1 MSVIM
6 GANNSKES
14 VSSNGNEGTIVNNFY
29 SNQYYASIDA
39 SAQGVG
45 TSTTPENGN
54 VSGFLG
60 LASSAFNALSLLASP
75 LVESTRNAEDR
86 VITRQAGNTSVN
98 SQASE
103 GVLCAYGVDSL
114 GTWPTSCG
122 DKPSEGTD
130 ATDRNFV
137 FQLREWAK
145 INQSYDAQWIRIT
158 KDLRADNKGN
168 VFAKNLKSHAYMK
181 AGYEVILQVNTSP
194 FHCGLIGLFLVPE
207 FTRPGPQNLEWRN
220 LAERRPIMSDTN
232 IWTTQNYGSGEGN
245 SRKFDDTNSFDLGDM
260 TPEQFFL
267 FPHQLINPKDTN
279 IATVR
284 VPYVNIAPSN
294 DTTVH
299 TVWTAVVMVIVPLN
313 FASGA
318 SPTVSMTMTIAPLN
332 SVFNGLRHTSAQGPI
347 PTRPFHNLSQFNT
360 TVPLRTEP
368 CYGMTVTPPLD
379 FMPPP
384 VEDLVSL
391 MKVPS
396 FLTVAAGDVANK
408 GIPYF
413 SVSNGTQG
421 SLLFSTGVILSDPHY
436 QHTLVSN
443 LAKYFCNYRG
453 SLQFDFVAATT
464 AMTRGKLLLAYS
476 PPGANKPT
484 TIDQAMMGTFSIWDL
499 GLQSTFNFVIP
510 FISATDFR
518 YNLVSVNSA
527 LNSDGWFTVWLLN
540 PLTYP
545 PSTPPT
551 QQIAVMLSAGADFS
565 LRLPISPVYNQGLGD
580 DVGPHDNVECGV
592 TNDQD
597 ASLTGGHSVSLP
609 TPHTKCSFFFDRYR
623 FIGIVKS
630 VERNSPKPRNPIKDN
645 KIMNL
650 GEFFYSQQY
659 QDQPED
665 VIGLTPVPN
674 LNGTPISGFAMAI
687 APQSGKQLLL
697 VKGDPLLY
705 RCCPFT
711 YVKFD
716 LEFTVVPPLTFSED
730 YVVHWYPPGA
740 PMDNKEVMIGMTSGD
755 DLQIADNGEN
765 LSSSITSYN
774 PTFMARGPNKV
785 SAVIPFCLPT
795 SLLPLYF
802 DGYPDYSK
810 TPGLYGTSPA
820 ASFGSIFVETTSVQK
835 FRVYIRYKD
844 FKGYLPR
851 PIIRTKHIT
860 LTDRN
865 RHDIA
870 GMVRAREMRIS
881 RAERD
886 VAKQLLLIAGDVE
899 SNPGPAFNPEYT
911 AHGPV
916 TELIQLA
923 RKPETVDNVNRLLT
937 TLNTLMAK
945 WNNLK
950 DTVTDAVF
958 LRDMVCLLV
967 KLTSLMYL
975 VHGQGPGAY
984 FAAASILLADG
995 ITFFDWYEKI
1005 KIFMARKLRVSP
1017 PFFPAAQGPDLRD
1030 FVTFFNAARGAQ
1042 WMIDSLKSLITWIKQ
1057 WLELEEE
1064 NEAVQLE
1071 KMLIDS
1077 PRHCKAINDY
1087 NRGDSFQRPTNSFE
1101 FMDRLVECA
1110 TKLGKVQIATYF
1122 RNFTTA
1128 DSDTSRPEPVVVVLR
1143 GKPGAGKSAA
1153 ATVMAAA
1160 VSKLLVGNQSVYTLS
1175 PDTEHMDGYHGQF
1188 VTLMDDL
1195 GQNPDGED
1203 FRCFCQMVSCAQYRP
1218 AMADLKDKGILFT
1231 SRLLIA
1237 TTNLPDFN
1245 PVTISDPRALD
1256 RRITFDILVTPGSAA
1271 TKNGKLDLAAALKPD
1286 GPGEHPYTS
1295 DCPILHTTGLL
1306 LKNLRNNQTMN
1317 LKDLVELIV
1326 KRIKHKKEVGN
1337 MLDSLVAQGPTMIVG
1352 YTKDDDGIAIVDC
1365 LEEWNKI
1372 KDKKKKQLALEMVA
1386 QELKDKHE
1394 EHKGTIKLLKMF
1406 VTGLGVV
1413 AAVAGAYATM
1423 KYFTKDKSKEEEE
1436 EQEEKKEKK
1445 TEESKEAAGPYN
1457 GPTKKEI
1464 KTLKLKAQ
1472 SPLMDMEKKIAQ
1484 NVMPFSIFYNG
1495 RRYTQSCLAIGK
1507 RVILVN
1513 KHAFESVEN
1522 KFVID
1527 QKEYTLDQVTAI
1539 SLDCGSGVTDVCA
1552 VRLPPGPDFKSI
1564 KKHFLPF
1571 NTTMFP
1577 GTRLTILSNDHY
1589 PMSREGSFLR
1599 FEDEVPT
1606 NIGNMPF
1613 VMLYKSTSYFGM
1625 CGSVVCSR
1633 FVDGGGI
1640 IGMHCAGGGGV
1651 SVGTRLTA
1659 RMVESVFDYFY
1670 PPVAQGIIE
1679 NTETGPRVHVP
1690 RTSKLKRTNAT
1701 YPATEKF
1708 GPAALSRYDPR
1719 LNKGVNLDEVIFSK
1733 HTQNMLVE
1741 KGSTF
1746 RSALD
1751 MAADIYGEKFRGND
1765 FSPLSVEDA
1774 ILGIP
1779 GLDRLDPNT
1788 ASGLPYTKTRRQM
1801 IDFNTG
1807 QILDDTLKCRLG
1819 QWLAGRPPQEVH
1831 YQTFLKDE
1839 IRPIEKV
1846 KAGKTRIIDVPPLD
1860 HVIAFRMLFGRF
1872 IAHYHLNFGFKTGSA
1887 IGCDPDVAWA
1897 SFGFELSGFPYLYDF
1912 DYSNFDASHSVSIFE
1927 ILEQKFFSPE
1937 LGFDP
1942 RCSLLLKSLA
1952 VSTHCYEN
1960 KRLQIAGGLPSGT
1973 AGTSVLNTVIN
1984 NIIFHGALYHTY
1996 TNFEWDDI
2004 SMLAYGD
2011 DIVVASKFELDLV
2024 MVKAFMNRIGYK
2036 ITPADKS
2043 DEFRPKCMDDICFLK
2058 RRFVKVA
2065 GVWAPVMETE
2075 NLEAM
2080 LSWYKPGTLNEK
2092 LQSVSRLA
2100 HFSGRDVY
2108 DHLFKPFIRDGFDV
2122 TPWKQLH
2129 LEWLNKLSA

>member
-1 MSVIM
+1 M

-39 SAQGVG
+39 SAQGIG
-45 TSTTPENGN
+45 SSTTPENGN

-75 LVESTRNAEDR
+75 KVENSRFQEDR
-86 VITRQAGNTSVN
+86 VLTRTAGNTSIN

-103 GVLCAYGVDSL
+103 GVFLAYGRERDSDC
-114 GTWPTSCG
+114 PTSCG
-122 DKPSEGTD
+122 DNPSKGTD
-130 ATDRNFV
+130 ATDRSFTI
-137 FQLREWAK
+137 QLLPWSKNETA
-145 INQSYDAQWIRIT
+145 YTAQWVRLT
-158 KDLRADNKGN
+158 QHLRSEEVAN
-168 VFAKNLKSHAYMK
+168 VFAKNLKTHSYTK
-181 AGYEVILQVNTSP
+181 VGFEVTVQVNTSP
-194 FHCGLIGLFLVPE
+194 FHSGLLGLFLVPE
-207 FTRPGPQNLEWRN
+207 FTRFGPTNLTWKDLTEKRT
-220 LAERRPIMSDTN
+220 LI
-232 IWTTQNYGSGEGN
+232 GN
-245 SRKFDDTNSFDLGDM
+245 TDLYEDQTFENFILEDKNSFDMGDF
-260 TPEQFFL
+260 TPEQFLL
-267 FPHQLINPKDTN
+267 FPHQFINPKDTN
-279 IATVR
+279 IATVN
-284 VPYVNIAPSN
+284 VPYVNIAPTS
-294 DTTVH
+294 DPTVH
-299 TVWTAVVMVIVPLN
+299 TVWTAVVMVVSPLN
-313 FASGA
+313 YAVGA
-318 SPTVSMTMTIAPLN
+318 SPTVGITMTVTPKN
-332 SVFNGLRHTSAQGPI
+332 SVFNGLRHSAQTPI
-347 PTRPFHNLSQFNT
+347 PTRPFHNLAQFST
-360 TVPLRTEP
+360 TIPLRGEP
-368 CYGMTVTPPLD
+368 CYGMTITPPTD
-379 FMPPP
+379 YMPPP

-391 MKVPS
+391 VKVPN
-396 FLTVAAGDVANK
+396 FVTVASASTAGRSF
-408 GIPYF
+408 PYF
-413 SVSNGTQG
+413 AVDNGEQG
-421 SLLFSTGVILSDPHY
+421 KNLFKSGVVLNDPHY
-436 QHTLVSN
+436 QHTLLSN
-443 LAKYFCNYRG
+443 LASYFCNYRG
-453 SLQFDFVAATT
+453 SIQFDFVAACT
-464 AMTRGKLLLAYS
+464 AMTRGKLLLSYT
-476 PPGANKPT
+476 PPGAGEPT
-484 TIDQAMMGTFSIWDL
+484 SIDQAMMGTYAIWDL
-499 GLQSTFNFVIP
+499 GLQSTFSFVVP
-510 FISATDFR
+510 FISASDFR
-518 YNLVSVNSA
+518 YNQVSVPSA

-545 PSTPPT
+545 PGSPLT
-551 QQIAVMLSAGADFS
+551 QQIVVMLSAGDDFS
-565 LRLPISPVYNQGLGD
+565 YRLPISPPLAQNGSD
-580 DVGPHDNVECGV
+580 PGPHDNMECGKV
-592 TNDQD
+592 EDHD
-597 ASLTGGHSVSLP
+597 ASLISGHSVGFP
-609 TPHTKCSFFFDRYR
+609 MPHSHVSFFFDRYR
-623 FIGIVKS
+623 FIGTVISTV
-630 VERNSPKPRNPIKDN
+630 RNSPSPVSYLTTSDPKKVKKVSSFFQTDNTRKP
-645 KIMNL
+645 
-650 GEFFYSQQY
+650 YSL
-659 QDQPED
+659 
-665 VIGLTPVPN
+665 IALTPVPS
-674 LNGTPISGFAMAI
+674 LCGVPISSFMYGKNTGGKMARFM
-687 APQSGKQLLL
+687 SG
-697 VKGDPLLY
+697 DDLLY
-705 RCCPFT
+705 KCCPFT
-711 YVKFD
+711 YAKFD
-716 LEFTVVPPLTFSED
+716 LEFTVVPPVNFTTD
-730 YVVHWYPPGA
+730 YVVHWIPPGA
-740 PMDNKEVMIGMTSGD
+740 PIDKQELMVGMSASATGRVD
-755 DLQIADNGEN
+755 DNGEN
-765 LSSSITSYN
+765 RSEGLRSYN
-774 PTFMARGPNKV
+774 PTFYGRNGLKV

-820 ASFGSIFVETTSVQK
+820 STFGSIYIETDSEVK
-835 FRVYIRYKD
+835 FFIYIRYKN

-851 PIIRTKHIT
+851 PLIRTPHVEISS
-860 LTDRN
+860 
-865 RHDIA
+865 
-870 GMVRAREMRIS
+870 RARLATAGSILPRQMVLS
-881 RAERD
+881 RSERE
-886 VAKQLLLIAGDVE
+886 VARQLLKISGDVE
-899 SNPGPAFNPEYT
+899 TNPGPAFNPEYT

-1160 VSKLLVGNQSVYTLS
+1160 VSKLLVGSQSVYTLS

-1317 LKDLVELIV
+1317 LKDLVDMIV

-1394 EHKGTIKLLKMF
+1394 EHKSTIKLLKMF

-1423 KYFTKDKSKEEEE
+1423 KYFTKDKPKEEEE
-1436 EQEEKKEKK
+1436 EPEEKNEKK

-1484 NVMPFSIFYNG
+1484 NVMPFQIFYNG
-1495 RRYTQSCLAIGK
+1495 KRYTQSCLAIGK

-1513 KHAFESVEN
+1513 KHAFESVEH
-1522 KFVID
+1522 KFVVD
-1527 QKEYTLDQVTAI
+1527 QREYTLDQVTAI

-1552 VRLPPGPDFKSI
+1552 VCLPPGPDFKSI

-1606 NIGNMPF
+1606 NVGNMPF

-1659 RMVESVFDYFY
+1659 RMIESVFDYFY

-1701 YPATEKF
+1701 YPATEKY

-1719 LNKGVNLDEVIFSK
+1719 LNEGVNLDEVIFSK
-1733 HTQNMLVE
+1733 HTQNVLIE

-1751 MAADIYGEKFRGND
+1751 MAAEIYGEKFKGND

-1912 DYSNFDASHSVSIFE
+1912 DYSNFDASHSTSIFE
-1927 ILEQKFFSPE
+1927 ILEHKFFSPE

>member
-1 MSVIM
+1 MFVIM

-39 SAQGVG
+39 SSQGVG
-45 TSTTPENGN
+45 TSTAPENGN

-75 LVESTRNAEDR
+75 RVENKHFEEDRILTRN
-86 VITRQAGNTSVN
+86 AGNTSIN

-103 GVLCAYGVDSL
+103 GVLCAYAKESDRAD
-114 GTWPTSCG
+114 PTSCG
-122 DKPSEGTD
+122 DSPSRGTP
-130 ATDRNFV
+130 ATDRSFV
-137 FQLREWAK
+137 IQLLPWQKTTPA
-145 INQSYDAQWIRIT
+145 YHAQWVRLT
-158 KDLRADNKGN
+158 QELRADTKGN
-168 VFAKNLKSHAYMK
+168 VFAKNLKSHAYAKM
-181 AGYEVILQVNTSP
+181 GFEVTLQINTSP
-194 FHCGLIGLFLVPE
+194 FHCGLVGLFLVPE
-207 FTRPGPQNLEWRN
+207 FMRYGPDNLEWKDLTERLTLVNNTN
-220 LAERRPIMSDTN
+220 LYHPQTY
-232 IWTTQNYGSGEGN
+232 TGSFA
-245 SRKFDDTNSFDLGDM
+245 FDDKHSFDLADL
-260 TPEQFFL
+260 TPEQMLL
-267 FPHQLINPKDTN
+267 FPHQFINPKDTN
-279 IATVR
+279 LATVR
-284 VPYVNIAPSN
+284 VPYINIAPSS

-299 TVWTAVVMVIVPLN
+299 TVWTAVVMVIAPLS
-313 FASGA
+313 FSDGA
-318 SPTVSMTMTIAPLN
+318 SPTVAMTMTITPIN
-332 SVFNGLRHTSAQGPI
+332 SIFNGLRHSAQTPI
-347 PTRPFHNLSQFNT
+347 PTRPFHNFNQFNT
-360 TVPLRTEP
+360 TLPLRAEP
-368 CYGMTVTPPLD
+368 CYGMTITPPLD
-379 FMPPP
+379 YMPDSID
-384 VEDLVSL
+384 DLVSL
-391 MKVPS
+391 VKVPS
-396 FLTVAAGDVANK
+396 FCSVSFSESSIK
-408 GIPYF
+408 GFPYF
-413 SVSNGTQG
+413 AVSNATQG
-421 SLLFSTGVILSDPHY
+421 GQLFKSNVVLSDPHY
-436 QHTLVSN
+436 QHTLISN
-443 LAKYFCNYRG
+443 LARFFCNYRG
-453 SLQFDFVAATT
+453 SIQFDMVAATT
-464 AMTRGKLLLAYS
+464 AMTRGKLLIAYT
-476 PPGANKPT
+476 PPGAGEPS
-484 TIDQAMMGTFSIWDL
+484 TIDQAMMGTYAIWDL
-499 GLQSTFNFVIP
+499 GLQSTFSFVVP

-518 YNLVSVNSA
+518 YNQVSISSA
-527 LNSDGWFTVWLLN
+527 LNSDGWFTVWLMS

-545 PSTPPT
+545 PNTPPT
-551 QQIAVMLSAGADFS
+551 QQIVLMLSAGDDFS
-565 LRLPISPVYNQGLGD
+565 YRLPISPSIAKSPGN
-580 DVGPHDNVECGV
+580 GPHDNMECGQV
-592 TNDQD
+592 ENHD
-597 ASLTGGHSVSLP
+597 SGMISGHSVGLP
-609 TPHTKCSFFFDRYR
+609 TSHSKVSFFFDRHR
-623 FIGIVKS
+623 FVGIVRS
-630 VERNSPKPRNPIKDN
+630 VSRNSPNAKSFLYEN
-645 KIMNL
+645 KVMNML
-650 GEFFYSQQY
+650 KYFYRQQY
-659 QDQPED
+659 QPQPE
-665 VIGLTPVPN
+665 VLMGLTPVPN
-674 LNGTPISGFAMAI
+674 LNGIPTSSFLFASSAASKKI
-687 APQSGKQLLL
+687 LPLT
-697 VKGDPLLY
+697 KGDFQLY
-705 RCCPFT
+705 DCCPFT

-716 LEFTVVPPLTFSED
+716 LEFTVVPPLSFGSD
-730 YVVHWYPPGA
+730 YTVYWYPPGA
-740 PMDNKEVMIGMTSGD
+740 PIDTAEIMLGMNASETTGFED
-755 DLQIADNGEN
+755 RGTNDAAAKF
-765 LSSSITSYN
+765 SYN
-774 PTFMARGPNKV
+774 PTFVARGPTKV
-785 SAVIPFCLPT
+785 SAVVPYCLPT

-820 ASFGSIFVETTSVQK
+820 STFGTIFILSDTEQN
-835 FRVYIRYKD
+835 FEVYIRYKD
-844 FKGYLPR
+844 FKGFIPR
-851 PIIRTKHIT
+851 PVIRTRHIDIT
-860 LTDRN
+860 SRN
-865 RHDIA
+865 RKMVA
-870 GMVRAREMRIS
+870 GSVLTREIRLN
-881 RAERD
+881 RAEREVVRD
-886 VAKQLLLIAGDVE
+886 LLSVAGDVE
-899 SNPGPAFNPEYT
+899 LNPGPAFNPEYT

-1160 VSKLLVGNQSVYTLS
+1160 VSKLLVGSQSVYTLS

-1317 LKDLVELIV
+1317 LKDLVDMIV
-1326 KRIKHKKEVGN
+1326 KKIKHKKEVGN

-1394 EHKGTIKLLKMF
+1394 EHKSTIKLLKMF

-1423 KYFTKDKSKEEEE
+1423 KYFTKDKPKEEEE
-1436 EQEEKKEKK
+1436 EPEEKKEKK

-1484 NVMPFSIFYNG
+1484 NVMPFQIFYNG
-1495 RRYTQSCLAIGK
+1495 KRYTQSCLAIGK

-1513 KHAFESVEN
+1513 KHAFESVEH
-1522 KFVID
+1522 KFVVD
-1527 QKEYTLDQVTAI
+1527 QREYTLDQVTAI

-1552 VRLPPGPDFKSI
+1552 VCLPPGPDFKSI

-1606 NIGNMPF
+1606 NVGNMPF

-1701 YPATEKF
+1701 YPATEKY

-1719 LNKGVNLDEVIFSK
+1719 LNEGVNLDEVIFSK
-1733 HTQNMLVE
+1733 HTQNVLIE

-1751 MAADIYGEKFRGND
+1751 MAAEIYGEKFRGND

-1912 DYSNFDASHSVSIFE
+1912 DYSNFDASHSTSIFE
-1927 ILEQKFFSPE
+1927 ILEHKFFSPE

-2108 DHLFKPFIRDGFDV
+2108 DHLFKPFTRDGFDV

>member
-1 MSVIM
+1 M

-60 LASSAFNALSLLASP
+60 LAGSAFNALSLLASP
-75 LVESTRNAEDR
+75 RTETGMMMEDR
-86 VITRQAGNTSVN
+86 VLSRVSGNTSVN
-98 SQASE
+98 SQAAE
-103 GVLCAYGVDSL
+103 GVLQAYGTESNS
-114 GTWPTSCG
+114 GPPTSCG
-122 DKPSEGTD
+122 DDPSKGTH
-130 ATDRNFV
+130 ATDRAFV
-137 FQLREWAK
+137 IQLLPWKQAT
-145 INQSYDAQWIRIT
+145 NAYFAQWVRLT
-158 KDLRADNKGN
+158 QKLSNNRHGN
-168 VFAKNLKSHAYMK
+168 VMAKNIKSHAFAKM
-181 AGYEVILQVNTSP
+181 GFEVMLQANTSP
-194 FHCGLIGLFLVPE
+194 FHNGILGLFLVPE
-207 FTRPGPQNLEWRN
+207 FVRKGEISEDWIDLTPNSSLIKN
-220 LAERRPIMSDTN
+220 AELYN
-232 IWTTQNYGSGEGN
+232 TQTYQEFPFNE
-245 SRKFDDTNSFDLGDM
+245 KLSFDYSDI
-260 TPEQFFL
+260 TPEQFML

-279 IATVR
+279 VATVR
-284 VPYVNIAPSN
+284 VPYINIAPTN

-299 TVWTAVVMVIVPLN
+299 TVWTAVVMVLVPLN
-313 FASGA
+313 FSNGA
-318 SPTVSMTMTIAPLN
+318 SPTVSLTMTITPVN
-332 SVFNGLRHTSAQGPI
+332 SVFNGLHHTAQGPI
-347 PTRPFHNLSQFNT
+347 PTRPFHNFQQFST
-360 TVPLRTEP
+360 TVPLRAEP
-368 CYGMTVTPPLD
+368 CYGMTVTPPVD
-379 FMPPP
+379 YMPLPIT
-384 VEDLVSL
+384 DLVEL
-391 MKVPS
+391 AKVPS
-396 FLTVAAGDVANK
+396 FVTVANSDQATVRSF
-408 GIPYF
+408 PYF
-413 SVSNGTQG
+413 SVSNTDQG
-421 SLLFSTGVILSDPHY
+421 RKLFLSSVVLSDLHY
-436 QHTLVSN
+436 QHTLVAN
-443 LAKYFCNYRG
+443 LARYFCNYRG
-453 SLQFDFVAATT
+453 SLQFDFIAATT
-464 AMTRGKLLLAYS
+464 AMTRGKLLISYT
-476 PPGANKPT
+476 PPGAGEPQ
-484 TIDQAMMGTFSIWDL
+484 TIDQAMMGTYAIWDL
-499 GLQSTFNFVIP
+499 GLQSTFNFVVP
-510 FISATDFR
+510 FISASDFR
-518 YNLVSVNSA
+518 FNSSSVSNA
-527 LNSDGWFTVWLLN
+527 LNSDGWISVWLMN

-551 QQIAVMLSAGADFS
+551 QQILMLLSAGSDFS
-565 LRLPISPVYNQGLGD
+565 YRLPISPGFAEGP
-580 DVGPHDNVECGV
+580 VGEHPMDNAECGIV
-592 TNDQD
+592 DDKD
-597 ASLTGGHSVSLP
+597 AGMFSGHSVGLP
-609 TPHTKCSFFFDRYR
+609 TPHTATSFFYDRYR
-623 FIGIVKS
+623 FIGTVKS
-630 VERNSPKPRNPIKDN
+630 VVNNSPGPVSIYDDN
-645 KIMNL
+645 GKVKNL
-650 GEFFYSQQY
+650 VDVFTTTNVLLPSSLLSLSPCASICG
-659 QDQPED
+659 QPLSAF
-665 VIGLTPVPN
+665 VYGQRASSKKTLR
-674 LNGTPISGFAMAI
+674 LCSG
-687 APQSGKQLLL
+687 
-697 VKGDPLLY
+697 DDLLY
-705 RCCPFT
+705 RCCPFS
-711 YVKFD
+711 YIKCD
-716 LEFTVVPPLTFSED
+716 LEFTVVPPPNSTRD
-730 YVVHWYPPGA
+730 YTVHWYPPGA
-740 PMDNKEVMIGMTSGD
+740 TLDVGEMCSGNSAGSGRFD
-755 DLQIADNGEN
+755 DNGLN
-765 LSSSITSYN
+765 TSTCLLSYN
-774 PTFMARGPNKV
+774 PSFQARAPAKV
-785 SAVIPFCLPT
+785 SAVIPFCLPV

-802 DGYPDYSK
+802 DGYPDYRTTK
-810 TPGLYGTSPA
+810 GMYGCSPSF
-820 ASFGSIFVETTSVQK
+820 SFGTIFVEAGLQEIYS
-835 FRVYIRYKD
+835 VYIRYKD
-844 FKGYLPR
+844 FKGFAPRPLIRTPHVPLTERRRFVMADSVLPR
-851 PIIRTKHIT
+851 PLT
-860 LTDRN
+860 L
-865 RHDIA
+865 
-870 GMVRAREMRIS
+870 
-881 RAERD
+881 AERD
-886 VAKQLLLIAGDVE
+886 VARELLLVAGDVE

-950 DTVTDAVF
+950 ETVTDAVF

-1017 PFFPAAQGPDLRD
+1017 PFFPSAQGPDLRD

-1042 WMIDSLKSLITWIKQ
+1042 WMIDSLKSLISWIKQ

-1071 KMLIDS
+1071 KMLIES

-1087 NRGDSFQRPTNSFE
+1087 NRGDSFQRPTHSFE

-1110 TKLGKVQIATYF
+1110 TKLGRVQIATYF

-1128 DSDTSRPEPVVVVLR
+1128 DSDTSRPEPVVLVLR

-1153 ATVMAAA
+1153 ATVIAAA
-1160 VSKLLVGNQSVYTLS
+1160 VSKLLVGSQSVYTLS

-1188 VTLMDDL
+1188 VTMMDDL

-1256 RRITFDILVTPGSAA
+1256 RRITFDIHVTPGSAA

-1306 LKNLRNNQTMN
+1306 LRNLRNNQTMN
-1317 LKDLVELIV
+1317 VKDLVELIV

-1423 KYFTKDKSKEEEE
+1423 KYFTKDKPEETKEP
-1436 EQEEKKEKK
+1436 EEKKEEK
-1445 TEESKEAAGPYN
+1445 EDSKEAAGPYN

-1472 SPLMDMEKKIAQ
+1472 SPLMDMEKKISQ
-1484 NVMPFSIFYNG
+1484 NVMPFQIFYNG
-1495 RRYTQSCLAIGK
+1495 KKYTQSCLAIGK

-1513 KHAFESVEN
+1513 KHAFESVDK
-1522 KFVID
+1522 KFIVN

-1552 VRLPPGPDFKSI
+1552 VCLPPGPDFKSI
-1564 KKHFLPF
+1564 RKHFLPF

-1606 NIGNMPF
+1606 NIGQMPF

-1659 RMVESVFDYFY
+1659 RMIESVFDYFY

-1690 RTSKLKRTNAT
+1690 RQSKLKRTHAT
-1701 YPATEKF
+1701 YPATDKF

-1719 LNKGVNLDEVIFSK
+1719 LNEGVDLDTVIFSK
-1733 HTQNMLVE
+1733 HTQNTLID

-1746 RSALD
+1746 RNALD
-1751 MAADIYGEKFRGND
+1751 MAAEIYGEKFRGND

-1819 QWLAGRPPQEVH
+1819 QWLAGRPPSEVH

-1872 IAHYHLNFGFKTGSA
+1872 IANYHLNYGFKTGSA
-1887 IGCDPDVAWA
+1887 IGCDPDIAWA

-1912 DYSNFDASHSVSIFE
+1912 DYSNFDASHSTSIFE
-1927 ILEQKFFSPE
+1927 ILENKFFSPE

-2080 LSWYKPGTLNEK
+2080 LSWYKPGTLTEK

>member
-14 VSSNGNEGTIVNNFY
+14 VSSNGNQGTIVNNFY
-29 SNQYYASIDA
+29 ANSYYASVDA
-39 SAQGVG
+39 SASSVG
-45 TSTTPENGN
+45 GDTPAQNGT
-54 VSGFLG
+54 VTGLLG
-60 LASSAFNALSLLASP
+60 NIASAFTSAALLAKP
-75 LVESTRNAEDR
+75 RVEDSTNMEDR
-86 VITRQAGNTSVN
+86 VISLKAGNTSVN

-103 GVLCAYGVDSL
+103 GVLHGYGMFTDSSS
-114 GTWPTSCG
+114 PTSCG
-122 DKPSEGTD
+122 DEPTRTTHCVQRAFTIPLQDWLQSTSPFQVQIFRLTNGLSNPS
-130 ATDRNFV
+130 
-137 FQLREWAK
+137 
-145 INQSYDAQWIRIT
+145 
-158 KDLRADNKGN
+158 KGN
-168 VFAKNLKSHAYMK
+168 MFSKTLTTHAYAK
-181 AGYEVILQVNTSP
+181 TGFRVSLQVNTSP
-194 FHCGLIGLFLVPE
+194 FHSGLVGLFLVPE
-207 FTRPGPQNLEWRN
+207 LCFPSSSSLTWENIDGRLNLLKNTSHFKNNTQPTLNESFCSDVGSPTPQ
-220 LAERRPIMSDTN
+220 
-232 IWTTQNYGSGEGN
+232 
-245 SRKFDDTNSFDLGDM
+245 
-260 TPEQFFL
+260 QFFL
-267 FPHQLINPKDTN
+267 YPHQLINPKETN
-279 IATVR
+279 IATVE
-284 VPYVNIAPSN
+284 VPYVNCAPTS
-294 DTTVH
+294 D
-299 TVWTAVVMVIVPLN
+299 WTIHNIWSAVVMVICPLRYG
-313 FASGA
+313 SGA
-318 SPTVSMTMTIAPLN
+318 SPNVAMTLSVTPID
-332 SVFNGLRHTSAQGPI
+332 SVFNGLRHPTNVAQGVI
-347 PTRPFHNLSQFNT
+347 PVRVMQNSNQFSYTLPNMAEPAYGLT
-360 TVPLRTEP
+360 TN
-368 CYGMTVTPPLD
+368 PPRD
-379 FMPPP
+379 FLPP
-384 VEDLVSL
+384 VIEDLVSL
-391 MKVPS
+391 VKVPS
-396 FLTVAAGDVANK
+396 FLVVDSDYK
-408 GIPYF
+408 PFI
-413 SVSNGTQG
+413 SVNNTKTQG
-421 SLLFSTGVILSDPHY
+421 PLFSMQVVLTDPKM
-436 QHTLVSN
+436 QRTLVSMIG
-443 LAKYFCNYRG
+443 KYFVNYRG
-453 SLQFDFVAATT
+453 SLQVTCISATT
-464 AMTRGKLLLAYS
+464 GMTRGKLLLAYT
-476 PPGANKPT
+476 PPGAGAPAT
-484 TIDQAMMGTFSIWDL
+484 VEQAMQATYSIWDL
-499 GLQSTFNFVIP
+499 GLQSSFNFTIP
-510 FISATDFR
+510 FISPSDFR
-518 YNLVSVNSA
+518 INSRSVSSA
-527 LNSDGWFTVWLLN
+527 LNADGWFTIFLLN

-545 PSTPPT
+545 PNSPPT
-551 QQIAVMLSAGADFS
+551 QDIAIMVSAGSDFCY
-565 LRLPISPVYNQGLGD
+565 RNPISPPLAQGPDG
-580 DVGPHDNVECGV
+580 HDNVEKGTTDDTDAG
-592 TNDQD
+592 TN
-597 ASLTGGHSVSLP
+597 SMGHTIGLNTSHSNC
-609 TPHTKCSFFFDRYR
+609 KFFYDRYR
-623 FIGIVKS
+623 FIGLIDSDSRGTRVPLDVLDGGKVKTIA
-630 VERNSPKPRNPIKDN
+630 ENFPQNN
-645 KIMNL
+645 KVQQFLNL
-650 GEFFYSQQY
+650 GPNPSINTTS
-659 QDQPED
+659 
-665 VIGLTPVPN
+665 IGAYMATTSTSGSYPVMA
-674 LNGTPISGFAMAI
+674 TSGDWHF
-687 APQSGKQLLL
+687 PRS
-697 VKGDPLLY
+697 
-705 RCCPFT
+705 CPFT
-711 YVKFD
+711 YFHCD
-716 LEFTVVPPLTFSED
+716 LEVNVRPETNVTGD
-730 YVVHWYPPGA
+730 WYVTWWPPGA
-740 PMDNKEVMIGMTSGD
+740 PIEDSMVVTSFYASGS
-755 DLQIADNGEN
+755 AVTTNN
-765 LSSSITSYN
+765 LEKSLVFSQN
-774 PTFMARGPNKV
+774 PTFWSRDGNNVTFTIPYT
-785 SAVIPFCLPT
+785 SPLSVIPT
-795 SLLPLYF
+795 QF
-802 DGYPDYSK
+802 DGYPDYSR
-810 TPGLYGTSPA
+810 TSGLYGTAPA
-820 ASFGSIFVETTSVQK
+820 NHFGTLTVTNVNNNPNHKYYVF
-835 FRVYIRYKD
+835 IRYKN
-844 FKGYLPR
+844 FKGYVPRALPQQPYTSVSRAVTAESIPVRIR
-851 PIIRTKHIT
+851 PLPVGRQIT
-860 LTDRN
+860 S
-865 RHDIA
+865 A
-870 GMVRAREMRIS
+870 VSIS
-881 RAERD
+881 RAERE

-950 DTVTDAVF
+950 ETITDAVF

-1077 PRHCKAINDY
+1077 PKHCKAINDY

-1160 VSKLLVGNQSVYTLS
+1160 VSKLLVGSQSVYTLS

-1317 LKDLVELIV
+1317 LKDLVEMIV

-1394 EHKGTIKLLKMF
+1394 EHKSTIKLLKMF

-1423 KYFTKDKSKEEEE
+1423 KYFAKDKPKEEDEE
-1436 EQEEKKEKK
+1436 PEEKKEKK

-1495 RRYTQSCLAIGK
+1495 KRYTQSCLAIGK

-1513 KHAFESVEN
+1513 RHAFESVES

-1552 VRLPPGPDFKSI
+1552 VCLPPGPDFKLI

-1606 NIGNMPF
+1606 NVGNMPF

-1670 PPVAQGIIE
+1670 PPVVQGIIE

-1690 RTSKLKRTNAT
+1690 RISKLKRTNAT

-1719 LNKGVNLDEVIFSK
+1719 LNEGVNLDEVIFSK
-1733 HTQNMLVE
+1733 HNQNTLIE

-1751 MAADIYGEKFRGND
+1751 MAAEIYGEKFRGND

-1819 QWLAGRPPQEVH
+1819 QWLAGRPPRDVH

-1872 IAHYHLNFGFKTGSA
+1872 IAHFHLNFGFKTGSA

-1912 DYSNFDASHSVSIFE
+1912 DYSNFDASHSTSIFE

-2100 HFSGRDVY
+2100 HFSGRDIY

>member
-1 MSVIM
+1 M

-45 TSTTPENGN
+45 SSSTPENGN

-60 LASSAFNALSLLASP
+60 LAGSAFNALSLLASP
-75 LVESTRNAEDR
+75 KVENSSFQEDR
-86 VITRQAGNTSVN
+86 VLTRNAGNTSIN

-103 GVLCAYGVDSL
+103 GVLHAYSKETDN
-114 GTWPTSCG
+114 TDPTSCG
-122 DKPSEGTD
+122 DEPSRGTA
-130 ATDRNFV
+130 ATDRGFV
-137 FQLREWAK
+137 IQLKEWTK
-145 INQSYDAQWIRIT
+145 NQVSYDAQWVRLT
-158 KDLRADNKGN
+158 TELRAEQKGN
-168 VFAKNLKSHAYMK
+168 VFSKNLKTHTFVK
-181 AGYEVILQVNTSP
+181 TGFEVTLQVNTSP
-194 FHCGLIGLFLVPE
+194 FHCGLVGLFLVPE
-207 FTRPGPQNLEWRN
+207 FTRFGPQNLEWQN
-220 LAERRPIMSDTN
+220 L
-232 IWTTQNYGSGEGN
+232 TTRLSLVDNPQIYTPQNYTGDRILNRDG
-245 SRKFDDTNSFDLGDM
+245 SFDMADF
-260 TPEQFFL
+260 TPEQFLL
-267 FPHQLINPKDTN
+267 FPHQFINPKDTN

-284 VPYVNIAPSN
+284 VPYISVAPTN
-294 DTTVH
+294 DSTVH
-299 TVWTAVVMVIVPLN
+299 TVWTAVVMVVAPLN
-313 FASGA
+313 YYTGA
-318 SPTVSMTMTIAPLN
+318 SPTVGMVMTITPVN
-332 SVFNGLRHTSAQGPI
+332 SIFNGLRHSAQGPI
-347 PTRPFHNLSQFNT
+347 PTRPFHNFNQFNT
-360 TVPLRTEP
+360 TIPLRTEP
-368 CYGMTVTPPLD
+368 CYGMTLTPPTE
-379 FMPPP
+379 FMPKP
-384 VEDLVSL
+384 VDDLIDLVRI
-391 MKVPS
+391 PS
-396 FLTVAAGDVANK
+396 FCTVAFSDTAGDTK
-408 GIPYF
+408 GFPYF

-421 SLLFSTGVILSDPHY
+421 TKLFIAGVVLSDPHY
-436 QHTLVSN
+436 QHTLLSN
-443 LAKYFCNYRG
+443 LSQFFCNYRG
-453 SLQFDFVAATT
+453 SIQFDFVAAIT
-464 AMTRGKLLLAYS
+464 AMTRGKILISYT
-476 PPGANKPT
+476 PPGAGEPSS
-484 TIDQAMMGTFSIWDL
+484 IDQAMMGTYSIWDL
-499 GLQSTFNFVIP
+499 GLQSTFNFVVP
-510 FISATDFR
+510 FISASDFR
-518 YNLVSVNSA
+518 YNSVATSSA
-527 LNSDGWFTVWLLN
+527 LNSDGWLSIWLLN

-545 PSTPPT
+545 PNTPPT
-551 QQIAVMLSAGADFS
+551 QQIVMMLSGGSDFTY
-565 LRLPISPVYNQGLGD
+565 RLPISPNVIQGPGD
-580 DVGPHDNVECGV
+580 GPHDNMECGIV
-592 TNDQD
+592 EDKD
-597 ASLTGGHSVSLP
+597 ASVISGHSVSMP
-609 TPHTKCSFFFDRYR
+609 TPHTNTGFFYDRYR
-623 FIGIVKS
+623 FIGVIES
-630 VERNSPKPRNPIKDN
+630 TNANGPKPVSPIGDDHKVKN
-645 KIMNL
+645 MTNAL
-650 GEFFYSQQY
+650 GTSDIQRPYS
-659 QDQPED
+659 
-665 VIGLTPVPN
+665 LLSLSPVPSFC
-674 LNGTPISGFAMAI
+674 GTTVSSFLQAKST
-687 APQSGKQLLL
+687 QSGKLMFLMS
-697 VKGDPLLY
+697 GDQFLY

-711 YVKFD
+711 YIKCD
-716 LEFTVVPPLTFSED
+716 LEFTVVPRIGLGSD
-730 YVVHWYPPGA
+730 YIVRWFPPGA
-740 PMDNKEVMIGMTSGD
+740 PIDTSQVMTGMSGGGTT
-755 DLQIADNGEN
+755 IADDG
-765 LSSSITSYN
+765 ITHSAGLFSYN
-774 PTFMARGPNKV
+774 PTFMAKAPTKV

-802 DGYPDYSK
+802 DGFPDYAK

-820 ASFGSIFVETTSVQK
+820 STFGTLYIEGDSNQK
-835 FRVYIRYKD
+835 YEVYIRYKN
-844 FKGYLPR
+844 FKGYAPR
-851 PIIRTKHIT
+851 PLIRTKHIP
-860 LTDRN
+860 LTARN
-865 RHDIA
+865 RRVLA
-870 GMVRAREMRIS
+870 GSALPRPMKLTREERQVARMLLQIS
-881 RAERD
+881 
-886 VAKQLLLIAGDVE
+886 GDVE
-899 SNPGPAFNPEYT
+899 LNPGPAFNPEYT

-950 DTVTDAVF
+950 DTFTDAVF

-1005 KIFMARKLRVSP
+1005 KIFMARKLRVPP

-1160 VSKLLVGNQSVYTLS
+1160 VSKLLVGSQSVYTLS

-1317 LKDLVELIV
+1317 LKDLVEMIV

-1394 EHKGTIKLLKMF
+1394 EHKSTIKLLKMF

-1423 KYFTKDKSKEEEE
+1423 KYFTKDKPKEEEE
-1436 EQEEKKEKK
+1436 GPEEKNEKK

-1484 NVMPFSIFYNG
+1484 NVMPFQIFYNG
-1495 RRYTQSCLAIGK
+1495 KRYTQSCLAIGK

-1513 KHAFESVEN
+1513 KHAFESVEH
-1522 KFVID
+1522 KFVVD
-1527 QKEYTLDQVTAI
+1527 QREYTLDQVTAI

-1552 VRLPPGPDFKSI
+1552 VCLPPGPDFKSI

-1606 NIGNMPF
+1606 NVGNMPF

-1659 RMVESVFDYFY
+1659 RMIESVFDHFY

-1701 YPATEKF
+1701 YPATEKY

-1719 LNKGVNLDEVIFSK
+1719 LNEGVNLDEVIFSK
-1733 HTQNMLVE
+1733 HTQNVLIE

-1751 MAADIYGEKFRGND
+1751 MAAEIYGEKFRGND

-1774 ILGIP
+1774 IFGIP

-1912 DYSNFDASHSVSIFE
+1912 DYSNFDASHSTSIFE
-1927 ILEQKFFSPE
+1927 ILEHKFFSPE

-2024 MVKAFMNRIGYK
+2024 MVKAFMNRIGYT

-2058 RRFVKVA
+2058 RRFVKVT

>member
-1 MSVIM
+1 MSVNM

-75 LVESTRNAEDR
+75 RVENSRYQEDR
-86 VITRQAGNTSVN
+86 LLTRKAGNTSIN
-98 SQASE
+98 SQAAE
-103 GVLCAYGVDSL
+103 GVLCAYGKESDSRS
-114 GTWPTSCG
+114 PTSCG
-122 DKPSEGTD
+122 DAPSNGTP
-130 ATDRNFV
+130 ATDRGFV
-137 FQLREWAK
+137 FQLLPWQKTNKA
-145 INQSYDAQWIRIT
+145 YDAQWIRIT
-158 KDLRADNKGN
+158 AGLLQNNKAN
-168 VFAKNLKSHAYMK
+168 VFAKNLKAHSYLR
-181 AGYEVILQVNTSP
+181 AGYEVTLQVNTSP
-194 FHCGLIGLFLVPE
+194 FHIGLIGLFLVPE
-207 FTRPGPQNLEWRN
+207 FTRPGPENLEWRDLTEMKRILN
-220 LAERRPIMSDTN
+220 DTN
-232 IWTTQNYGSGEGN
+232 IYNSQTLPGSF
-245 SRKFDDTNSFDLGDM
+245 SFDSDHSFDLGDF
-260 TPEQFFL
+260 TPEQFLL
-267 FPHQLINPKDTN
+267 FPHQLINPKDNN

-284 VPYVNIAPSN
+284 VPYVNIAPTS

-299 TVWTAVVMVIVPLN
+299 NIWTAVVMVVSPLD
-313 FASGA
+313 FATGA
-318 SPTVSMTMTIAPLN
+318 SPQVGMVLTITPVN
-332 SVFNGLRHTSAQGPI
+332 SVFNGLHHTAQGPI
-347 PTRPFHNLSQFNT
+347 PTRPFHNFNQFNT

-368 CYGMTVTPPLD
+368 CYGMTLTPPVD
-379 FMPPP
+379 YMPKPID
-384 VEDLVSL
+384 DLVSL
-391 MKVPS
+391 VKVPS
-396 FLTVAAGDVANK
+396 FITNSGSDTPT
-408 GIPYF
+408 GRSFPYF
-413 SVSNGTQG
+413 SVSSSTQG
-421 SLLFSTGVILSDPHY
+421 EKLFSSGVVLSDKHY
-436 QHTLVSN
+436 QHTLLSN
-443 LAKYFCNYRG
+443 LADFFCNYRG
-453 SLQFDFVAATT
+453 SLQFDLVAVTT
-464 AMTRGKLLLAYS
+464 AMTRGKLLLAYT
-476 PPGANKPT
+476 PPGAGEPT
-484 TIDQAMMGTFSIWDL
+484 TIDQAMMGTYTIWDL
-499 GLQSTFNFVIP
+499 GLQSTVNFVVP
-510 FISATDFR
+510 FISASDFR
-518 YNLVSVNSA
+518 YNSVSVSSA

-545 PSTPPT
+545 PGSPPT
-551 QQIAVMLSAGADFS
+551 QQIVVMLSAGEDFS
-565 LRLPISPVYNQGLGD
+565 YRLPISPGMAQTDGAS
-580 DVGPHDNVECGV
+580 GPHDNVECGV
-592 TNDQD
+592 TDD
-597 ASLTGGHSVSLP
+597 ADADLNSGHSVSLP
-609 TPHTKCSFFFDRYR
+609 TPHTHTGFFYDRYR
-623 FIGIVKS
+623 FIGAMKS
-630 VERNSPKPRNPIKDN
+630 NALDGPKPVSYLDTSKKVKTLN
-645 KIMNL
+645 KVFQTNNEL
-650 GEFFYSQQY
+650 KPYSVLSLSPY
-659 QDQPED
+659 PSICG
-665 VIGLTPVPN
+665 V
-674 LNGTPISGFAMAI
+674 PISSFVY
-687 APQSGKQLLL
+687 GKASTR
-697 VKGDPLLY
+697 KYIRIMTGDDLLY
-705 RCCPFT
+705 KSCPFT
-711 YVKFD
+711 YYKCD
-716 LEFTVVPPLTFSED
+716 LEFTVVPPPGFDRD
-730 YVVHWYPPGA
+730 YVVHWYPPGSTLDSA
-740 PMDNKEVMIGMTSGD
+740 KVMYGMTGNPD
-755 DLQIADNGEN
+755 NGFDDNGEN
-765 LSSSITSYN
+765 HGSGMLNVN
-774 PTFMARGPNKV
+774 PSFYARGTTKV
-785 SAVIPFCLPT
+785 SAVVPFCAPT

-802 DGYPDYSK
+802 DGYPDYSR
-810 TPGLYGTSPA
+810 TPGYYGVSPA
-820 ASFGSIFVETTSVQK
+820 TSFGSLTVETTAGNEDLFS
-835 FRVYIRYKD
+835 VYIRYKN

-851 PIIRTKHIT
+851 PVIRRPHTAVSGRSKLVMSDSVLPRS
-860 LTDRN
+860 LTREE
-865 RHDIA
+865 RE
-870 GMVRAREMRIS
+870 VAR
-881 RAERD
+881 
-886 VAKQLLLIAGDVE
+886 LLLKISGDVE

-1160 VSKLLVGNQSVYTLS
+1160 VSKLLVGSQSVYTLS

-1256 RRITFDILVTPGSAA
+1256 RRITFDVLVTPGSAA

-1317 LKDLVELIV
+1317 LKDLVDMIV

-1423 KYFTKDKSKEEEE
+1423 KYFTKDKPKEEEE
-1436 EQEEKKEKK
+1436 EPEEKKEKK

-1484 NVMPFSIFYNG
+1484 NVMPFQIFYNG
-1495 RRYTQSCLAIGK
+1495 KRYTQSCLAIGK

-1513 KHAFESVEN
+1513 KHAFESVEH
-1522 KFVID
+1522 KFVVD
-1527 QKEYTLDQVTAI
+1527 QREYTLDQVTAI

-1552 VRLPPGPDFKSI
+1552 VCLPPGPDFKSI

-1606 NIGNMPF
+1606 NVGNMPF

-1670 PPVAQGIIE
+1670 PPIAQGIIE

-1701 YPATEKF
+1701 YPATDKY

-1719 LNKGVNLDEVIFSK
+1719 LNEGVNLDEVIFSK
-1733 HTQNMLVE
+1733 HTQNTLVE

-1751 MAADIYGEKFRGND
+1751 MAAEIYGEKFRGND

-1819 QWLAGRPPQEVH
+1819 QWLAGRPPQDVH

-1912 DYSNFDASHSVSIFE
+1912 DYSNFDASHSTSIFE
-1927 ILEQKFFSPE
+1927 IIEQKFFSPE

-2065 GVWAPVMETE
+2065 GVWAPVMETA

>member
-1 MSVIM
+1 M

-45 TSTTPENGN
+45 TSSTPENGN

-75 LVESTRNAEDR
+75 RVETTTNQEDRILTRN
-86 VITRQAGNTSVN
+86 AGNTSIN
-98 SQASE
+98 SQAAE
-103 GVLCAYGVDSL
+103 GVLHAYGKESDD
-114 GTWPTSCG
+114 TDPTSCG
-122 DKPSEGTD
+122 DEPSKGTA
-130 ATDRNFV
+130 ATDRSFV
-137 FQLREWAK
+137 IQLQNWTK
-145 INQSYDAQWIRIT
+145 GQSSYDAQWVRLT
-158 KDLRADNKGN
+158 QELRVEAKGN
-168 VFAKNLKSHAYMK
+168 VFAKNLRTHTFVK
-181 AGYEVILQVNTSP
+181 AGYEVTLQVNTSP
-194 FHCGLIGLFLVPE
+194 FHCGLVGLFLVPE
-207 FTRPGPQNLEWRN
+207 FTRYGPDNLDWQS
-220 LAERRPIMSDTN
+220 LATKLSLVDNRSLYDE
-232 IWTTQNYGSGEGN
+232 QNYGSDTPFNREG
-245 SRKFDDTNSFDLGDM
+245 SFDLADFS
-260 TPEQFFL
+260 PEQFL
-267 FPHQLINPKDTN
+267 LYPHQFINPKDTN

-284 VPYVNIAPSN
+284 VPYISVAPTN
-294 DTTVH
+294 DSTVH
-299 TVWTAVVMVIVPLN
+299 TIWTAVVMVIAPLN
-313 FASGA
+313 FVTGA
-318 SPTVSMTMTIAPLN
+318 SPTVGMVLTITPVN
-332 SVFNGLRHTSAQGPI
+332 SVFNGLRHTAQGPI

-368 CYGMTVTPPLD
+368 CYGMTLTPPLD
-379 FMPPP
+379 YMPPP
-384 VEDLVSL
+384 IEDLAALV
-391 MKVPS
+391 KVPS
-396 FLTVAAGDVANK
+396 FCSVEFSSEAGKTEK
-408 GIPYF
+408 GFPYF

-421 SLLFSTGVILSDPHY
+421 TKLFMAGVVLSDPHY
-436 QHTLVSN
+436 QHTLLSN
-443 LAKYFCNYRG
+443 LAQFFCNYRG

-464 AMTRGKLLLAYS
+464 AMTRGKLLISYT
-476 PPGANKPT
+476 PPGAGKPT
-484 TIDQAMMGTFSIWDL
+484 TIDQAMMGTYSIWDL
-499 GLQSTFNFVIP
+499 GLQSTFNFVVP
-510 FISATDFR
+510 FISASDFR
-518 YNLVSVNSA
+518 YNSVSVSSA
-527 LNSDGWFTVWLLN
+527 LNSDGWISVWLLN

-545 PSTPPT
+545 PQTPPT
-551 QQIAVMLSAGADFS
+551 QQIVMMLSGGSDFTY
-565 LRLPISPVYNQGLGD
+565 RLPISPPMPQGPTD
-580 DVGPHDNVECGV
+580 TPGPHDNMECGIV
-592 TNDQD
+592 DDKD
-597 ASLTGGHSVSLP
+597 ASVISGHSVSLP
-609 TPHTKCSFFFDRYR
+609 TPHTSTSFFYDRYR
-623 FIGIVKS
+623 FVGV
-630 VERNSPKPRNPIKDN
+630 VESTNRNGPKPVNPIDDTSHKVR
-645 KIMNL
+645 NL
-650 GEFFYSQQY
+650 KSALQGGKPYS
-659 QDQPED
+659 
-665 VIGLTPVPN
+665 LMALSPVPSFCGTN
-674 LNGTPISGFAMAI
+674 LSAFLQAKNTTYTKLMVLTA
-687 APQSGKQLLL
+687 
-697 VKGDPLLY
+697 GDPFLY

-711 YVKFD
+711 YIKCD
-716 LEFTVVPPLTFSED
+716 LEFTVVPPLGFTSD
-730 YVVHWYPPGA
+730 YIVRWFPPGA
-740 PMDNKEVMIGMTSGD
+740 SVDTNQLIVGMSADGNHLLD
-755 DLQIADNGEN
+755 DGPTHASALY
-765 LSSSITSYN
+765 SYN
-774 PTFMARGPNKV
+774 PTFYARGSTKV

-802 DGYPDYSK
+802 DGYPDYAK
-810 TPGLYGTSPA
+810 TAGLYGVSPA
-820 ASFGSIFVETTSVQK
+820 SSFGSIFIESDGQYK
-835 FRVYIRYKD
+835 FEVFIRYKN
-844 FKGYLPR
+844 FKGYAPR
-851 PIIRTKHIT
+851 PLIRTKHIP
-860 LTDRN
+860 LD
-865 RHDIA
+865 D
-870 GMVRAREMRIS
+870 RARLITAGSVVPRGMRLTQEERQVARMLLQIS
-881 RAERD
+881 
-886 VAKQLLLIAGDVE
+886 GDVE
-899 SNPGPAFNPEYT
+899 LNPGPAFNPEFT

-950 DTVTDAVF
+950 ETITDAVF

-1005 KIFMARKLRVSP
+1005 KIFMAKKLRVSP
-1017 PFFPAAQGPDLRD
+1017 PFFPNAQGPDLRD

-1042 WMIDSLKSLITWIKQ
+1042 WMIDSLKALITWIRQ

-1077 PRHCKAINDY
+1077 PKHCKAINDY

-1128 DSDTSRPEPVVVVLR
+1128 DSDTSRPEPVVLVLR

-1153 ATVMAAA
+1153 ATVIAAA

-1256 RRITFDILVTPGSAA
+1256 RRITFDIHVTPGSAA

-1317 LKDLVELIV
+1317 VKDLVELIV

-1394 EHKGTIKLLKMF
+1394 EHKETVKLLKMF

-1423 KYFTKDKSKEEEE
+1423 KYFTKDKPKEEEE
-1436 EQEEKKEKK
+1436 EPEEKKEKK
-1445 TEESKEAAGPYN
+1445 LEESKEAAGPYN

-1484 NVMPFSIFYNG
+1484 NVMPFQIFYNG
-1495 RRYTQSCLAIGK
+1495 RRYTQSCLALGK

-1522 KFVID
+1522 KFVVD
-1527 QKEYTLDQVTAI
+1527 QREYTLDQVTAI

-1552 VRLPPGPDFKSI
+1552 VCLPPGPDFKSI

-1606 NIGNMPF
+1606 NVGNMPF

-1659 RMVESVFDYFY
+1659 RMIESVFDYFY

-1690 RTSKLKRTNAT
+1690 RTSKLKRTNAN
-1701 YPATEKF
+1701 YPATDKY

-1719 LNKGVNLDEVIFSK
+1719 LNEGVNLDEVIFSK
-1733 HTQNMLVE
+1733 HTQNTLVE

-1751 MAADIYGEKFRGND
+1751 MAAEIYGEKFRGND

-1819 QWLAGRPPQEVH
+1819 QWLAGRPPKDVH

-1912 DYSNFDASHSVSIFE
+1912 DYSNFDASHSTSIFE

-2108 DHLFKPFIRDGFDV
+2108 DHLFKPFTRDGFDV

>member
-1 MSVIM
+1 M

-14 VSSNGNEGTIVNNFY
+14 VSSNGNEGTIGNNFY

-60 LASSAFNALSLLASP
+60 LAGSAFKALSLLASP
-75 LVESTRNAEDR
+75 QREKQNIQEDRIFTRN
-86 VITRQAGNTSVN
+86 AGNTSVN

-103 GVLCAYGVDSL
+103 GVLQAYGKESDN
-114 GTWPTSCG
+114 TDPTSCG
-122 DKPSEGTD
+122 DKPSRGTA
-130 ATDRNFV
+130 ATDRSFV
-137 FQLREWAK
+137 IQLKGWTREQAA
-145 INQSYDAQWIRIT
+145 YDAQWVKLT
-158 KDLRADNKGN
+158 QELRKEHKGN
-168 VFAKNLKSHAYMK
+168 VFAKNLKTHTFVK
-181 AGYEVILQVNTSP
+181 AGYEVTLQINTSP
-194 FHCGLIGLFLVPE
+194 FHTGMIGLFLVPK
-207 FTRPGPQNLEWRN
+207 FTRMDLMTWAWQNFHRKLFFSLKVPNSMTPRVMV
-220 LAERRPIMSDTN
+220 LPDLDTKVVLLIMAD
-232 IWTTQNYGSGEGN
+232 
-245 SRKFDDTNSFDLGDM
+245 F
-260 TPEQFFL
+260 TPEQFL
-267 FPHQLINPKDTN
+267 LYPHHFINPKDTN

-284 VPYVNIAPSN
+284 VPYISVAPTN
-294 DTTVH
+294 DSTVH
-299 TVWTAVVMVIVPLN
+299 TVWTAVVMVIAPLN
-313 FASGA
+313 YSNGA
-318 SPTVSMTMTIAPLN
+318 SPTVGMVMTITPVN
-332 SVFNGLRHTSAQGPI
+332 SVFNGLRHTAQGPI

-360 TVPLRTEP
+360 TVPLITEP
-368 CYGMTVTPPLD
+368 CYGMTLTPPTD
-379 FMPPP
+379 YMPKPI
-384 VEDLVSL
+384 EDLADLVR
-391 MKVPS
+391 VPS
-396 FLTVAAGDVANK
+396 FCTVPFRNTFRHK
-408 GIPYF
+408 SFPYF
-413 SVSNGTQG
+413 AVSNGDPGTNVFMA
-421 SLLFSTGVILSDPHY
+421 SVVLSDPHY
-436 QHTLVSN
+436 QHTLLSN
-443 LAKYFCNYRG
+443 MAQYFCNYRG

-464 AMTRGKLLLAYS
+464 AMTRGKLLISYT
-476 PPGANKPT
+476 PPGANQPES
-484 TIDQAMMGTFSIWDL
+484 IDQAMMGTYSIWDL
-499 GLQSTFNFVIP
+499 GLQSTFNFVVP
-510 FISATDFR
+510 FISACDFR
-518 YNLVSVNSA
+518 YNTVSVSSA
-527 LNSDGWFTVWLLN
+527 LNSNGWISIWLMT

-545 PSTPPT
+545 PNTPPT
-551 QQIAVMLSAGADFS
+551 QQIVMMLSGGSDFTY
-565 LRLPISPVYNQGLGD
+565 RLPIPPNLKEVDSR
-580 DVGPHDNVECGV
+580 GPPMDNMECGIV
-592 TNDQD
+592 DDKD
-597 ASLTGGHSVSLP
+597 ASVISGHSVALP
-609 TPHTKCSFFFDRYR
+609 TPHTNTGFFYDRYR
-623 FIGIVKS
+623 FIGV
-630 VERNSPKPRNPIKDN
+630 VESTNRNGPKPANPIDGTSHKVKNLVTALGTSDTSRPYAMLSLSPVPSFCGTTLSAMLQAKAN
-645 KIMNL
+645 DSGKIMFL
-650 GEFFYSQQY
+650 TAGDSQ
-659 QDQPED
+659 
-665 VIGLTPVPN
+665 
-674 LNGTPISGFAMAI
+674 
-687 APQSGKQLLL
+687 
-697 VKGDPLLY
+697 LY
-705 RCCPFT
+705 HCCPFT
-711 YVKFD
+711 YIKCD
-716 LEFTVVPPLTFSED
+716 LEFTVVPPMNFQSD
-730 YVVHWYPPGA
+730 YIVRWFPPGA
-740 PMDNKEVMIGMTSGD
+740 TIDTTQAMTGMSGGSGS
-755 DLQIADNGEN
+755 IADDGITH
-765 LSSSITSYN
+765 SSGLFSYN
-774 PTFMARGPNKV
+774 PTFYARGNTKV

-802 DGYPDYSK
+802 DGYPDYAK

-820 ASFGSIFVETTSVQK
+820 SSFGTIYVESDTNQK
-835 FRVYIRYKD
+835 FEVFIRYKN
-844 FKGYLPR
+844 FKGYAPR
-851 PIIRTKHIT
+851 PLIRTKHVPIT
-860 LTDRN
+860 SRRRMVT
-865 RHDIA
+865 A
-870 GMVRAREMRIS
+870 GSTLPREMKLTKEERQVARMLLQIS
-881 RAERD
+881 
-886 VAKQLLLIAGDVE
+886 GDVE

-950 DTVTDAVF
+950 ETVSDAVF

-1160 VSKLLVGNQSVYTLS
+1160 VSKLLVGSQSVYTLS

-1317 LKDLVELIV
+1317 LKDLVDMIV

-1394 EHKGTIKLLKMF
+1394 EHKGIVKLLKMF

-1423 KYFTKDKSKEEEE
+1423 KYFTKDKPKEEEE
-1436 EQEEKKEKK
+1436 ESEEKKEKK

-1484 NVMPFSIFYNG
+1484 NVMPFQIFCNG
-1495 RRYTQSCLAIGK
+1495 KRYTQSCLAIGK

-1513 KHAFESVEN
+1513 KHAFESVEH
-1522 KFVID
+1522 KFVVD
-1527 QKEYTLDQVTAI
+1527 QREYTLDQVTAI

-1552 VRLPPGPDFKSI
+1552 VCLPPGPDFKSI

-1606 NIGNMPF
+1606 NVGNMPF
-1613 VMLYKSTSYFGM
+1613 VMLYKSNSYFGM

-1670 PPVAQGIIE
+1670 PPIAQGIIE

-1701 YPATEKF
+1701 YPATDKY

-1719 LNKGVNLDEVIFSK
+1719 LNEGVNLDEVIFSK
-1733 HTQNMLVE
+1733 HTQNTLVE

-1751 MAADIYGEKFRGND
+1751 MAAEIYGEKFRGND

-1912 DYSNFDASHSVSIFE
+1912 DYSNFDASHSTSIFE

-2024 MVKAFMNRIGYK
+2024 MVKAFMKRIGYK

-2108 DHLFKPFIRDGFDV
+2108 DHLFKPFTRDGFDV

>member
-1 MSVIM
+1 M

-60 LASSAFNALSLLASP
+60 LASSAFNALSFLASP
-75 LVESTRNAEDR
+75 RVENSTYQEDR
-86 VITRQAGNTSVN
+86 ILSRVAGNTSIN

-103 GVLCAYGVDSL
+103 GVLCAYAHETDGSD
-114 GTWPTSCG
+114 PTSCG
-122 DKPSEGTD
+122 DTPSKGTA
-130 ATDRNFV
+130 ATDRSFIV
-137 FQLREWAK
+137 QLQQWSTTQAA
-145 INQSYDAQWIRIT
+145 YDAQWVRLT
-158 KDLRADNKGN
+158 QELRADNKGN
-168 VFAKNLKSHAYMK
+168 VFAKNLKTHSYAKM
-181 AGYEVILQVNTSP
+181 GFEVTLQVNTSP
-194 FHCGLIGLFLVPE
+194 FHCGLVGLFLVPE
-207 FTRPGPQNLEWRN
+207 FTRFGPDNLTWQDVTTRLSLVNNTALYDPQNYAGDRAL
-220 LAERRPIMSDTN
+220 DTD
-232 IWTTQNYGSGEGN
+232 G
-245 SRKFDDTNSFDLGDM
+245 SFDMADFS
-260 TPEQFFL
+260 PEQFML
-267 FPHQLINPKDTN
+267 FPHQFINPKDTN

-284 VPYVNIAPSN
+284 VPYVNIAPTS

-299 TVWTAVVMVIVPLN
+299 TVWTAVVMVIVPLYYS
-313 FASGA
+313 SGA
-318 SPTVSMTMTIAPLN
+318 SPTVNMTMTITPVN
-332 SVFNGLRHTSAQGPI
+332 SVFNGLRHSAQTPI
-347 PTRPFHNLSQFNT
+347 PTRPFHNFNQFNT

-368 CYGMTVTPPLD
+368 CYGMTVTPPVD
-379 FMPPP
+379 YMPPP
-384 VEDLVSL
+384 VEDLMSL
-391 MKVPS
+391 AQVPC
-396 FLTVAAGDVANK
+396 FLSVAFSDNSIK
-408 GIPYF
+408 GFPYF
-413 SVSNGTQG
+413 AVSNTEQG
-421 SLLFSTGVILSDPHY
+421 RKLFSSGVVLSDPHY
-436 QHTLVSN
+436 QHTLLSN
-443 LAKYFCNYRG
+443 LARFFCNYRG
-453 SLQFDFVAATT
+453 SIQFDFVAATT
-464 AMTRGKLLLAYS
+464 ALTRGKLLIAYS
-476 PPGANKPT
+476 PPGANEPAS
-484 TIDQAMMGTFSIWDL
+484 IDQAMMGTYAIWDL
-499 GLQSTFNFVIP
+499 GLQSTFNFVVP

-518 YNLVSVNSA
+518 YNQVAIASA
-527 LNSDGWFTVWLLN
+527 LNSDGWLTVWMLN

-545 PSTPPT
+545 PNTPPT
-551 QQIAVMLSAGADFS
+551 QQIVMMLSAGKDFS
-565 LRLPISPVYNQGLGD
+565 FRLPISPGIAQGIGEQD
-580 DVGPHDNVECGV
+580 PHDNMECGQV
-592 TNDQD
+592 DDKD
-597 ASLTGGHSVSLP
+597 ASMFSGHSVSLP
-609 TPHTKCSFFFDRYR
+609 TPHTLCSFFYDRYR
-623 FIGIVKS
+623 MIGIVRS
-630 VERNSPKPRNPIKDN
+630 TNRNSPKLKTPLEAG

-650 GEFFYSQQY
+650 VKYFKIESAYTP
-659 QDQPED
+659 QPEHA
-665 VIGLTPVPN
+665 IGLTPVPN
-674 LNGTPISGFAMAI
+674 LNGVPLSAFLNAKSTAS
-687 APQSGKQLLL
+687 KKRLRL
-697 VKGDPLLY
+697 VKGDFQLNY
-705 RCCPFT
+705 CCPFT
-711 YVKFD
+711 YAKFD
-716 LEFTVVPPLTFSED
+716 LEFTVVPPASFASD
-730 YVVHWYPPGA
+730 YIVHWYPPGA
-740 PMDNKEVMIGMTSGD
+740 PIDTAEIMFGMNATD
-755 DLQIADNGEN
+755 TEFQDNGEN
-765 LSSSITSYN
+765 MSSAQLSYN
-774 PTFMARGPNKV
+774 PTFYARGPTKV
-785 SAVIPFCLPT
+785 CAVVPFCLPT

-802 DGYPDYSK
+802 DGYPDYAK

-820 ASFGSIFVETTSVQK
+820 STFGTIFVESDTEAR
-835 FRVYIRYKD
+835 FHVYIRYKN

-851 PIIRTKHIT
+851 PLIRTTHIP
-860 LTDRN
+860 LASRN
-865 RHDIA
+865 RRQVA
-870 GMVRAREMRIS
+870 GSVLTREITREEREVAR
-881 RAERD
+881 
-886 VAKQLLLIAGDVE
+886 QLLLISGDIE

-911 AHGPV
+911 VHGPV
-916 TELIQLA
+916 TDLIQLA

-950 DTVTDAVF
+950 ETVTDAVF

-967 KLTSLMYL
+967 KLTSLLYL

-984 FAAASILLADG
+984 FAAASILMADG
-995 ITFFDWYEKI
+995 ISFFDWYEKI

-1017 PFFPAAQGPDLRD
+1017 PFFPSAQGPDLRD

-1042 WMIDSLKSLITWIKQ
+1042 WMIDSLKSLISWIKQ

-1071 KMLIDS
+1071 KMLIES

-1110 TKLGKVQIATYF
+1110 TKLGRVQIATYF

-1128 DSDTSRPEPVVVVLR
+1128 DSDTSRPEPVVLVLR

-1153 ATVMAAA
+1153 ATVIAAA
-1160 VSKLLVGNQSVYTLS
+1160 VSKLLVGSQSVYTLS

-1256 RRITFDILVTPGSAA
+1256 RRITFDIHVTPGSAA

-1317 LKDLVELIV
+1317 VKDLVDLIV
-1326 KRIKHKKEVGN
+1326 RRIKHKKEVGN

-1423 KYFTKDKSKEEEE
+1423 KYFTKDKPEETKEP
-1436 EQEEKKEKK
+1436 EEKNEER
-1445 TEESKEAAGPYN
+1445 EESKEAAGPYN

-1472 SPLMDMEKKIAQ
+1472 SPLMDMEKKISQ
-1484 NVMPFSIFYNG
+1484 NVMPFQIWYNG
-1495 RRYTQSCLAIGK
+1495 KKYTQSCLAIGK

-1513 KHAFESVEN
+1513 KHAFESVDN
-1522 KFVID
+1522 KFIVN

-1552 VRLPPGPDFKSI
+1552 ICLPPGPDFKSI

-1606 NIGNMPF
+1606 NIGQMPF

-1659 RMVESVFDYFY
+1659 RMIESVFDYFY

-1690 RTSKLKRTNAT
+1690 RQSKLKRTHAT
-1701 YPATEKF
+1701 YPATDKF

-1719 LNKGVNLDEVIFSK
+1719 LNEGVDLDTVIFSK
-1733 HTQNMLVE
+1733 HTHNTLIDKE
-1741 KGSTF
+1741 STF
-1746 RSALD
+1746 RKALD
-1751 MAADIYGEKFRGND
+1751 MAAEIYGEKFRGND

-1774 ILGIP
+1774 ILGVP

-1860 HVIAFRMLFGRF
+1860 HVIAFRMLFGKF

-1912 DYSNFDASHSVSIFE
+1912 DYSNFDASHSTSIFE
-1927 ILEQKFFSPE
+1927 ILDQKFFSPE

-2108 DHLFKPFIRDGFDV
+2108 DRLFKPFIRDGFDV